1 MEKRTD
7 YAGNITSKYEGQEVN
22 LYGWVQRVR
31 NLGNL
36 VFIDLRDREGI
47 VQVVVNKDSGND
59 LMEVADSLG
68 SEDVIQVKG
77 KVVKRSSVN
86 PDMRL
91 GKLKWMLLKL
101 MS

>member
-68 SEDVIQVKG
+68 SEDVIQVKVEG
-77 KVVKRSSVN
+77 S
-86 PDMRL
+86 
-91 GKLKWMLLKL
+91 
-101 MS
+101 